1 MAFLLVHHECGIHY
15 LKSWLLKK
23 PIKSPLTDMSLYA
36 SGIVRIISDP
46 ALRSFDSG
54 TMVANF
60 AGGIMEGKDKQGNYI
75 NNAIDVEIWGK
86 SAEVVVDR
94 CKKGD
99 CIIVS
104 GNVKR
109 QEWAD
114 KTTGDKR
121 SKHVLSV
128 SRFEFLPRTSGA
140 SDEVA
145 F

>member
-1 MAFLLVHHECGIHY
+1 
-15 LKSWLLKK
+15 
-23 PIKSPLTDMSLYA
+23 MSLYA
-36 SGIVRIISDP
+36 SGIIRIISELQ
-46 ALRSFDSG
+46 LRSFDSG
-54 TMVANF
+54 SMVANF
-60 AGGIMEGKDKQGNYI
+60 SAGIIEGKDKEGNYI

-99 CIIVS
+99 CIMVT
-104 GNVKR
+104 GNIKR
-109 QEWAD
+109 QDWAD

-128 SRFEFLPRTSGA
+128 QRFEFLPRTA
-140 SDEVA
+140 TEEPA

>member
-1 MAFLLVHHECGIHY
+1 
-15 LKSWLLKK
+15 
-23 PIKSPLTDMSLYA
+23 MSLYA
-36 SGIVRIISDP
+36 SGIIRIITDP
-46 ALRSFDSG
+46 SLRTFDSG

-60 AGGIMEGKDKQGNYI
+60 AGGIQEGKDKDGNWI
-75 NNAIDVEIWGK
+75 NNAIDIEIWGK

-99 CIIVS
+99 SIFVT
-104 GNVKR
+104 GNVRR

-121 SKHVLSV
+121 SKHILSV
-128 SRFEFLPRTSGA
+128 QRFEFLPRASNA

>member
-1 MAFLLVHHECGIHY
+1 
-15 LKSWLLKK
+15 
-23 PIKSPLTDMSLYA
+23 MSLYA
-36 SGIVRIISDP
+36 SGIIRIITEPS
-46 ALRSFDSG
+46 LRTFDSG

-60 AGGIMEGKDKQGNYI
+60 AGGIQEGKDKDGNWI
-75 NNAIDVEIWGK
+75 NNAIDIEIWGK

-99 CIIVS
+99 SIFVT
-104 GNVKR
+104 GNVRR

-121 SKHVLSV
+121 SKHVFSV
-128 SRFEFLPRTSGA
+128 QRFEFLPRA
-140 SDEVA
+140 AQADEVA

>member
-1 MAFLLVHHECGIHY
+1 
-15 LKSWLLKK
+15 
-23 PIKSPLTDMSLYA
+23 MSLYA
-36 SGIVRIISDP
+36 SGIVRIITEP

-75 NNAIDVEIWGK
+75 NNAIDIEIWGK

-99 CIIVS
+99 SIFVT
-104 GNVKR
+104 GNIRR

-114 KTTGDKR
+114 KESGSKR
-121 SKHVLSV
+121 SKHVFSV
-128 SRFEFLPRTSGA
+128 QRFEFLPRA
-140 SDEVA
+140 AQADEVA